1 MIKYIFP
8 ILFICLVACTSEKE
22 QSTKNKSESIVKTF
36 KNEAEMDERVQE
48 LKIIVE
54 SSDLIANSLRY
65 EKGSTGESIE
75 VFGHVDKT
83 NTLQIVEEVFSEGN
97 GKSSGSIFYYL
108 ENGKPFVTQELI
120 DEVTSTGEGSFVDRI
135 SYYNAKGKVLKT
147 KERRARFQDEIS
159 SKAYQSVPLHE
170 VKIDRAMRAL
180 NSEKEFE
187 TTFQGFVDQDIFSY
201 LIVGPNYPDGFTS
214 ALRLDYKDKLIQIL
228 LSDPKN
234 HLGAKLKVNFENYE
248 DRGFRFQVYAGGKF
262 AD

>member
-1 MIKYIFP
+1 M
-8 ILFICLVACTSEKE
+8 
-22 QSTKNKSESIVKTF
+22 
-36 KNEAEMDERVQE
+36 
-48 LKIIVE
+48 
-54 SSDLIANSLRY
+54 
-65 EKGSTGESIE
+65 
-75 VFGHVDKT
+75 
-83 NTLQIVEEVFSEGN
+83 
-97 GKSSGSIFYYL
+97 
-108 ENGKPFVTQELI
+108 
-120 DEVTSTGEGSFVDRI
+120 
-135 SYYNAKGKVLKT
+135 
-147 KERRARFQDEIS
+147 
-159 SKAYQSVPLHE
+159 PLHE